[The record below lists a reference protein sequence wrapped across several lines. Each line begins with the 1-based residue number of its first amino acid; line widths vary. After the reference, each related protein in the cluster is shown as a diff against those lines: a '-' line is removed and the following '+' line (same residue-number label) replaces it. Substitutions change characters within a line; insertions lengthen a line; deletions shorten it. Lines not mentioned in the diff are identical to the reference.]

1 MRLLTRNKGTPSAFA
16 QQLINALMP
25 VFCHAIQ
32 TISLNV
38 YVDLP
43 KRAALRSLSTL
54 LSLCVS
60 PSHPLCH
67 PLCVSPSHP
76 LCHPPSVC
84 VTFSLSVSPSISLFH
99 LTYCATF
106 SLSLSPYHS
115 LCHLLTLRHFLTLC
129 VTFPLSVC
137 HIPSLCV
144 TYCFILIFVVILWR

>member
-1 MRLLTRNKGTPSAFA
+1 MTRNKGTPSAFA

-54 LSLCVS
+54 LS
-60 PSHPLCH
+60 
-67 PLCVSPSHP
+67 LCVSPSHP